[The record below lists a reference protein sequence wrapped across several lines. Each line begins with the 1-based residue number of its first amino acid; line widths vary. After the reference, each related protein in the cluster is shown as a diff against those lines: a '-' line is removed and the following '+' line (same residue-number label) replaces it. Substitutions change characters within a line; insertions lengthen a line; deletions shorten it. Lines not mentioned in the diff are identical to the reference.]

1 MLFENDFI
9 TLTLEN
15 DTVSLYTKKGG
26 FPLKSFDQV
35 TQQLPRLR
43 ISSFPELRRALST
56 VETMTEIGT
65 YSPEIVLSVS
75 SGSMK
80 AEAEILLTAEELEEK
95 LEALPGYLD
104 ALLDEARITGGRLKV
119 DWDAV
124 RPRQPFL
131 AAKGKEPLKGKD
143 AQTKYIE
150 APERR
155 PVIREDGSA
164 NYYEMNFVTPVKKG
178 DWLGEKIPAEEGTPG
193 MDIYRNE
200 IPGKRGLDVKLFYDR
215 KSVEE
220 TEEQG
225 KIVLR
230 AAHGGVLEFQNGV
243 VGVGRQLVIEG
254 DVGPETGSV
263 TFDGT
268 VVISGTVLAGYS
280 VIATGDISVGAK
292 EGVTNAKEIR
302 SEQSDIYIQGGIF
315 GGGSTVLEASGTI
328 FIKHANDCILYAQTI
343 QVGLYLLGSEVAA
356 EHVYVDRLRGRII
369 GGRTEAMYRIE
380 CATAGNQHERN
391 TVLIARG
398 IDKEALQIEIQ
409 QLAQS
414 IKDMQ
419 QQICTLEVHIEPL
432 EAVASTLAGS
442 QAEAY
447 AKVRKTIHDSQN
459 EIYVLDELI
468 QKKLH
473 IMKTAVRPQ
482 IEITKEA
489 NAGVTIQVGTKS
501 SVLSSPTKGVFEL
514 TDGVLNI

>member
-15 DTVSLYTKKGG
+15 DTVALFTKKKG

-43 ISSFPELRRALST
+43 ITSFPELRSALST
-56 VETMTEIGT
+56 VDTKTEIGT
-65 YSPEIVLSVS
+65 YSPEIILTVS
-75 SGSMK
+75 NDNMK
-80 AEAEILLTAEELEEK
+80 VEAEILLTAEELDERMK
-95 LEALPGYLD
+95 ALPGYLD
-104 ALLDEARITGGRLKV
+104 ALLDDAHITGGRLDI
-119 DWDAV
+119 DWV
-124 RPRQPFL
+124 SIRPRQTFL
-131 AAKGKEPLKGKD
+131 AAEGTAPLKGKD
-143 AQTKYIE
+143 AEARYIE

-178 DWLGEKIPAEEGTPG
+178 DWLGEKIPAEEGTAG
-193 MDIYRNE
+193 MDVYGSE
-200 IPGKRGLDVKLFYDR
+200 IPGKRGLDTKLFYDR

-220 TEEQG
+220 TEEHG
-225 KIVLR
+225 KIILR
-230 AAHGGVLEFQNGV
+230 AAHGGVLQFQNGT
-243 VGVGRQLVIEG
+243 VGVGRQLVIDG

-263 TFDGT
+263 QFDGT

-280 VIATGDISVGAK
+280 VIATGDVSVGAM

-302 SEQSDIYIQGGIF
+302 SEQADIYIQGGIF

-328 FIKHANDCILYAQTI
+328 FIKHANDCILYAQTV
-343 QVGLYLLGSEVAA
+343 QAGLYLLGSEVVADY
-356 EHVYVDRLRGRII
+356 VFVDRLKGRII
-369 GGRTEAMYRIE
+369 GGRTEGMYRIE

-391 TVLIARG
+391 TVLIAKG
-398 IDKEALQIEIQ
+398 VDKEGLQIEIQ

-419 QQICTLEVHIEPL
+419 HQIGTLEAHVEPL
-432 EAVASTLAGS
+432 EAGADKLAGA

-447 AKVRKTIHDSQN
+447 EKIRQTIRNSQD
-459 EIYVLDELI
+459 EILLLDELI

-473 IMKTAVRPQ
+473 MLKTAVRPQ
-482 IEITKEA
+482 IEVTKEA
-489 NAGVTIQVGTKS
+489 NAGVTIQVGTRV
-501 SVLSSPTKGVFEL
+501 SVLTSSTKGVFEL
-514 TDGVLNI
+514 TGGVLNI